1 MPDGVGDDLGLV
13 AVFLTSF
20 LPFTFVNPSVEVV
33 TDQFLSLIHISWN
46 CRGLGATI

>member
-1 MPDGVGDDLGLV
+1 LPDGVGDDLGLV

-33 TDQFLSLIHISWN
+33 TDQFGFADSVPARCLEQS
-46 CRGLGATI
+46 